1 MNTHT
6 KHTHTHTTHTH
17 TQNTHTYTH
26 THNTHTHTHTPHT
39 THTHT
44 THTHTYTQ
52 TNLSEQAPMQ
62 EQHVTMLHQQLAST
76 SNMCQ
81 ELLQGQ
87 NTMIHAVCQRLDNLT
102 LETTIQSHLGH
113 LRLYQMELEQYYQV
127 LYSNPNYSMQVS
139 GEYEIQECNQ

>member
-1 MNTHT
+1 
-6 KHTHTHTTHTH
+6 
-17 TQNTHTYTH
+17 
-26 THNTHTHTHTPHT
+26 
-39 THTHT
+39 
-44 THTHTYTQ
+44 
-52 TNLSEQAPMQ
+52 MQ

-127 LYSNPNYSMQVS
+127 LYSNPNYSMQVN
-139 GEYEIQECNQ
+139 GGYEIQECNQ